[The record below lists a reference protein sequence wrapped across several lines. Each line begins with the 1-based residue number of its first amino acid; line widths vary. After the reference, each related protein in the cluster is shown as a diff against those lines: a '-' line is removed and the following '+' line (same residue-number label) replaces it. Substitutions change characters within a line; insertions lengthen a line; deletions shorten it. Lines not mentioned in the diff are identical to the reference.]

1 MNGADEHEVEMVAR
15 ERDVR
20 LQSIIND
27 LLRAGERDHGE
38 VVRRLT
44 EAIAGNDLPAMPE
57 PWVDAVAAEIS
68 QGNPYVVS
76 AHAAQATD
84 VPPPTTHTP
93 SETIE

>member
-1 MNGADEHEVEMVAR
+1 MSEADEHEVETVAR

-27 LLRAGERDHGE
+27 LLREGERDHGE
-38 VVRRLT
+38 LVRRLT
-44 EAIAGNDLPAMPE
+44 EAIEGNGLAAMPE

-68 QGNPYVVS
+68 QGNPYIVS
-76 AHAAQATD
+76 AHAAQVTD